1 MIIVKDKDTGEIEIF
16 KNVKSILRNINR
28 DRSEEWI
35 PYNKHDWKEGL
46 SEFTEFDLLK
56 VTRG

>member
-1 MIIVKDKDTGEIEIF
+1 MIIVKDRETKELKIF

-28 DRSEEWI
+28 DRSDLWW

-46 SEFTEFDLLK
+46 AEFTEYDLIK
-56 VTRG
+56 VTKG